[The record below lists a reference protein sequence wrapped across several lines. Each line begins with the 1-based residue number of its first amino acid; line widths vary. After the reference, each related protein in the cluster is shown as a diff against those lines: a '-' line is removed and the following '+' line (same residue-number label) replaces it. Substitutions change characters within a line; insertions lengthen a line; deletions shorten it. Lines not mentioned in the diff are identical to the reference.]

1 MCVVVHIWFGMCVV
15 CVCEAMTHAFDQGR
29 ALFLCVLFSA
39 CSSKTISVTF
49 KRMCAN
55 PNLVGEIFL
64 QMARND
70 RNKDKLGITNVSQV
84 KHCSKYLYV
93 SIIIVYYIYVCLIE
107 VLEKPFLQ

>member
-1 MCVVVHIWFGMCVV
+1 MVVHIWFGMCVV

-55 PNLVGEIFL
+55 PNLVGEKFSYKWIE
-64 QMARND
+64 MTGT
-70 RNKDKLGITNVSQV
+70 KLNSGITNVCLKV